1 MDCSVKTKPGYQV
14 FSPSFVAVFIG
25 GNREEL
31 EERKNWHD
39 MMKELLNAFEKWPRD
54 MSEVAWLAGT
64 TWIWN
69 SILYHDIKDIRIK
82 ISNNKFSRKPG
93 DRIKAVVHVLLGDY
107 NGIQSMLTFEVKKK
121 QEMKM
126 LQTFAAE
133 TISNCFSKK
142 EDIMYLGLP
151 KQLLKDLNNEYD
163 KIWRVEGK
171 SISMTKRSCSAS
183 LASRLEAGHDRLA
196 EALSDVIG
204 FDWNECSDSCRYNF
218 LFGICYCEV
227 PGLLMD

>member
-1 MDCSVKTKPGYQV
+1 
-14 FSPSFVAVFIG
+14 
-25 GNREEL
+25 
-31 EERKNWHD
+31 
-39 MMKELLNAFEKWPRD
+39 
-54 MSEVAWLAGT
+54 MSK
-64 TWIWN
+64 
-69 SILYHDIKDIRIK
+69 SILDINIKDVRVK
-82 ISNNKFSRKPG
+82 ISNDTFSRKPG

-142 EDIMYLGLP
+142 EDIMYLGVP

-171 SISMTKRSCSAS
+171 SISMSKISSSAS
-183 LASRLEAGHDRLA
+183 RDIRDIDIA
-196 EALSDVIG
+196 EIFWKSMG
-204 FDWNECSDSCRYNF
+204 FVSNTCSDSCRYNF
-218 LFGICYCEV
+218 SFGNCNC
-227 PGLLMD
+227 G

>member
-54 MSEVAWLAGT
+54 MSEVAWEAGT

-69 SILYHDIKDIRIK
+69 SILYHGIKDIRIK

-121 QEMKM
+121 QEMKK
-126 LQTFAAE
+126 LQTLSAE
-133 TISNCFSKK
+133 TVSDFVSKK
-142 EDIMYLGLP
+142 EDFEHLEVP
-151 KQLLKDLNNEYD
+151 DELLTNLNEAYD
-163 KIWRVEGK
+163 DIWRGK
-171 SISMTKRSCSAS
+171 MKCQKCKDK
-183 LASRLEAGHDRLA
+183 LERTYFVQCPSNITHKFCFPCARNYIINY
-196 EALSDVIG
+196 S
-204 FDWNECSDSCRYNF
+204 SS
-218 LFGICYCEV
+218 EV
-227 PGLLMD
+227 FCPSGE